1 MSQILVLYIA
11 ALIVLFVSWALRP
24 FRNTAKSPSVLIG
37 WLTLVWSLSWF
48 LGMLVWVVAI
58 AVFGSATVP
67 ASWVYTFVISLGG
80 TALASALL
88 LAVGEVIRTVRA
100 MVNGSAH

>member
-1 MSQILVLYIA
+1 MSQVFVIYIA
-11 ALIVLFVSWALRP
+11 AIIVLFVSWALRP
-24 FRNTAKSPSVLIG
+24 FRKTTKSPSVLIG
-37 WLTLVWSLSWF
+37 YLTLAWLLSWF

-58 AVFGSATVP
+58 AVFGRGAFP
-67 ASWVYTFVISLGG
+67 APWVYAFVISLGG

-88 LAVGEVIRTVRA
+88 LVVGEMIRTGRA